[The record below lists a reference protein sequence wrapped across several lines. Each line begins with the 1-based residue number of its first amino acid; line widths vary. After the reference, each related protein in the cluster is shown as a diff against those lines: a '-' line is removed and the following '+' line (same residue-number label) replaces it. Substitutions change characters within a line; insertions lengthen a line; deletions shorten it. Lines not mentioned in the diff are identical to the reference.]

1 MATTEAAKPIHLHN
15 VRRDDRFRRRNPE
28 CLCEIKIS
36 REPSVGVQMT
46 DNLRCCCGSAMERV
60 S

>member
-1 MATTEAAKPIHLHN
+1 MVITAAAKSRHPHI
-15 VRRDDRFRRRNPE
+15 VRRDDRFRCLNPD

-36 REPSVGVQMT
+36 REPFIGVQMT
-46 DNLRCCCGSAMERV
+46 RTLRCCCGSTMERV

>member
-1 MATTEAAKPIHLHN
+1 MVPTEAVKSGYLRN
-15 VRRDDRFRRRNPE
+15 VRRDDRFRCVNPE

-36 REPSVGVQMT
+36 REPFVGVQMT
-46 DNLRCCCGSAMERV
+46 HNLRCCCGSAMERM